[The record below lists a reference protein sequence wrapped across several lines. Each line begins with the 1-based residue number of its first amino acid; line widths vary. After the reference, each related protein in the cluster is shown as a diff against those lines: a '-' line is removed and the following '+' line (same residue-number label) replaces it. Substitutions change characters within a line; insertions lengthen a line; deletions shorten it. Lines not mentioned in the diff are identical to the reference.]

1 MMAWVYLIIA
11 GLLETVWAIGLKYT
25 EGFTRL
31 WPSVGTAIAMA
42 ASIFLLSLA
51 LRSLPIGTGYAI
63 WTGIG
68 TVGVAIMGV
77 ILFGES
83 LSFLRILF
91 LLMIVGGILGLKL
104 VSSD

>member
-1 MMAWVYLIIA
+1 MAWVYLLIA

-25 EGFTRL
+25 EGFSKL
-31 WPSVGTAIAMA
+31 WPSLWTLTAMA
-42 ASIFLLSLA
+42 ASMVLLSLA
-51 LRSLPIGTGYAI
+51 LRTLPIGTGYAI

-83 LSFLRILF
+83 LSLLRILF
-91 LLMIVGGILGLKL
+91 LVMIVVGILGLKL
-104 VSSD
+104 VSGD